1 MAKKYRELTRKQKQL
16 VASEYPYKSD
26 NQLFDA
32 TLGHGFES
40 KKFFN
45 NRKELLDF
53 KEEAAQ
59 NDVSLQKRRDFVV
72 GEKTTK
78 NSNTISIIDAVLGD
92 AGEDDYRSAI
102 EIAQHE
108 MDPLEIVKNLF
119 GLQISRL
126 RYGMKYEKEAGL
138 GTSQETENTMKTAL
152 DMAKLMND
160 IINGK
165 KLDVQIE
172 GSLSS
177 MIMGMNLDD
186 IEMPEEEQP
195 YIDIDIKEEENEDE
209 PGKSV

>member
-1 MAKKYRELTRKQKQL
+1 MAKKYKELTRKQKQL

-32 TLGHGFES
+32 TLGHSAYET

-45 NRKELLDF
+45 TRQELLDF

-59 NDVSLQKRRDFVV
+59 NDVALQKRRDFVV

-78 NSNTISIIDAVLGD
+78 NSDTISIIDAVLGD
-92 AGEDDYRSAI
+92 AGEDAYRSAI

-108 MDPLEIVKNLF
+108 MDPLDIVKNLF
-119 GLQISRL
+119 GLQVSRL
-126 RYGMKYEKEAGL
+126 RYGMNYEREAGL
-138 GTSQETENTMKTAL
+138 GTSQETENTMRTAL
-152 DMAKLMND
+152 DMVKLMND
-160 IINGK
+160 IVNGK

-177 MIMGMNLDD
+177 MIMGMDLDD
-186 IEMPEEEQP
+186 LDL
-195 YIDIDIKEEENEDE
+195 DIEDE
-209 PGKSV
+209 EYIEVEGETKNE